1 MANGDG
7 YVLNRDFY
15 APLQAGEDGKF
26 SIVGRFSRGDVLKG
40 CEFPEEFLKQATSGP
55 NPTFVKKDS
64 QEEERVGAPMAAASA
79 SPSTPEQRENK
90 K

>member
-7 YVLNRDFY
+7 YVLNRDFW
-15 APLQAGEDGKF
+15 APLQANEEGKYYT
-26 SIVGRFSRGDVLKG
+26 VGRFSRGDVLTG
-40 CEFPEEFLKQATSGP
+40 VELPEEFLKIALSGP
-55 NPTFVKKDS
+55 NPTLIKKDS
-64 QEEERVGAPMAAASA
+64 KEQERVGAPTVAAAS